1 MRQGFET
8 AREGSAFGRPATA
21 PTAALECVCAQGRK
35 PEFVNPVTQSMKR
48 LANPKAKAAGAAC
61 ETVELGVE
69 RRDFAYR

>member
-1 MRQGFET
+1 
-8 AREGSAFGRPATA
+8 
-21 PTAALECVCAQGRK
+21 
-35 PEFVNPVTQSMKR
+35 VNPVTQSMKR